1 VSRYFAARDE
11 MILGVLL
18 RERFLDRLTAEID
31 REPDFDRALINGVL
45 FTVDAVRADQNLAL
59 LFTSDAI
66 GITTAVAGASAALFS
81 LTTDFLRPFFRAAQ
95 EAGRVRADIGLTEAA
110 EWTLRAVLSL
120 LTVRGP
126 VGRMPAEQHWCLTT
140 FLVPA
145 FVVAP
150 ATPTP
155 RSSSRGRVAPRKAA
169 ARKG

>member
-1 VSRYFAARDE
+1 LTPPFSATKPTIEDVAAAANVSRATASRYFAARDE

-81 LTTDFLRPFFRAAQ
+81 LTTDLLRPSFRAAQ
-95 EAGRVRADIGLTEAA
+95 EAGRVRADIGLTEPA
-110 EWTLRAVLSL
+110 EWTFARRTLASHCPG
-120 LTVRGP
+120 T
-126 VGRMPAEQHWCLTT
+126 GR
-140 FLVPA
+140 
-145 FVVAP
+145 
-150 ATPTP
+150 
-155 RSSSRGRVAPRKAA
+155 SD
-169 ARKG
+169 AR